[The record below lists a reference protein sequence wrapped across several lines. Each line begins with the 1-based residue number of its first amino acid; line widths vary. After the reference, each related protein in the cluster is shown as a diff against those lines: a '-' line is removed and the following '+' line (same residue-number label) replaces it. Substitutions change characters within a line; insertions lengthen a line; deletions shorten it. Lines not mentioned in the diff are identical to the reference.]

1 MIVTTSEAKLLSC
14 PHNASYHIA
23 SFGELSLLTF
33 FSYFFEFPMSSN
45 VNFFPCGLVS
55 SRLKKA

>member
-23 SFGELSLLTF
+23 SFWRIVPRTVFLIFL
-33 FSYFFEFPMSSN
+33 
-45 VNFFPCGLVS
+45 NFQ
-55 SRLKKA
+55 